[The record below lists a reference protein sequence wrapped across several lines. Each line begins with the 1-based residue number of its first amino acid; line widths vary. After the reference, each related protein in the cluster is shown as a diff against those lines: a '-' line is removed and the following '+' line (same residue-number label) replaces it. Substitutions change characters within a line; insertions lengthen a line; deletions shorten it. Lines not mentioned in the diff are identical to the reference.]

1 MHTTAEDHKKGYA
14 DALQFDDI
22 GIVKMLCGE
31 HDGNL
36 KTIARELGVLLR
48 ARGNRIMIKGDDGPA
63 RAARSFLQDMYFLI
77 ESGFRM
83 QHSDVVHALKIV
95 AHNDPVN
102 LKDVF
107 LDTVV
112 LSSRGHAITPKSLA
126 QKLYVEAIRT
136 HDIVFGIGPAGTGKT
151 YLAMAMAVAAF
162 LQKKVDRI
170 ILTRPAVEAG
180 EKLGFLPGDLAEKI
194 NPYLRPLYDA
204 LHDIMEMSKVSEML
218 QQGIIEV
225 APLAFMRG
233 RTLNDSFVILDEAQN
248 TTPEQ
253 MKMFLTRIGF
263 CSRAIITGDITQADL
278 PVGALSGLVQART
291 LLDRVPGIEFCYF
304 SSHDV
309 VRHPLVEQI
318 IKAYEAASGGD
329 TNI

>member
-1 MHTTAEDHKKGYA
+1 MSNPAKERADGYA

-22 GIVKMLCGE
+22 GIVKTLCGE
-31 HDGNL
+31 HDCNL
-36 KTIARELGVLLR
+36 KTIARKLDVVLR
-48 ARGNRIMIKGDDGPA
+48 ACGNRITITGDDGPA
-63 RAARSFLQDMYFLI
+63 RIARSFLQDLYFLI

-83 QHSDVVHALKIV
+83 QHSDVVHALKITV
-95 AHNDPVN
+95 HNDPVK

-107 LDTVV
+107 LDSVV
-112 LSSRGHAITPKSLA
+112 LSSRGHTITPKSLA
-126 QKLYVEAIRT
+126 QKLYVEAIRS

-151 YLAMAMAVAAF
+151 YLAIAMAVAAF

-204 LHDIMEMSKVSEML
+204 LHDIMEMSKVSDML
-218 QQGIIEV
+218 HQGIIEV

-278 PVGALSGLVQART
+278 PAGSPSGLVQART
-291 LLDRVPGIEFCYF
+291 LLDRVPGIAFCYF
-304 SSHDV
+304 SSRDV
-309 VRHPLVEQI
+309 VRHPLVEKI
-318 IKAYEAASGGD
+318 IRAYEAAACGD
-329 TNI
+329 TDV